1 MKIKNHLII
10 PLLFISIGFS
20 QRPERNEIISE
31 RHSNGLKKLVNVF
44 EGTGLNETLVGKYG
58 FYDDGVKSF
67 IEVYSNNKK
76 HGKSISWNNEGSV
89 IVEGNYENGRM
100 NGLWKWYYENG
111 QPQKEESYKGGNRIS
126 KKCWNEDGDEIEE

>member
-10 PLLFISIGFS
+10 PLIFISIGFS
-20 QRPERNEIISE
+20 QRPERNEIVSE

-58 FYDDGVKSF
+58 FYEDGVKSF

-76 HGKSISWNNEGSV
+76 HGKWM
-89 IVEGNYENGRM
+89 YWFDNGR
-100 NGLWKWYYENG
+100 LE
-111 QPQKEESYKGGNRIS
+111 KEEKYSNDIQT
-126 KKCWNEDGDEIEE
+126 DGKHYDYFEN